1 MRIGKSLGTRARI
14 RTARVEEDS
23 AETRI
28 LDHLLGPLHRRS
40 LESIRGEDSSCDIER
55 TVVDDECDIRL
66 A

>member
-28 LDHLLGPLHRRS
+28 LDDLLGPLHRRS
-40 LESIRGEDSSCDIER
+40 LEPVRREDRRGNVKR
-55 TVVDDECDIRL
+55 TIIDDECDIGL